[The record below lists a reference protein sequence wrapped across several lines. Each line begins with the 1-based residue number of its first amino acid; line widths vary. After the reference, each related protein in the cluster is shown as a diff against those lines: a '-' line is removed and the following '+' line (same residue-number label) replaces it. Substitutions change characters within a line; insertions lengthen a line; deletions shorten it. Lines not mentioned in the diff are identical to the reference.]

1 MDKLW
6 EFLRKFIGTS
16 SQANNDGE
24 DAPRRIS
31 MFRIIIDPFGMVV
44 DNFKACFLIAVVWAL
59 LMVVISFAVRH
70 PYLCLYSDYR
80 SGHYCSENVIGY
92 VITQLLLLGTACCF
106 MVRWAQVITEKKPF
120 SLSLIVRPQ
129 MTDLKMWGGV
139 VGFLLFNMV
148 SGLSAWMLYQRK
160 PNPDYQIELLYFTF
174 VGVGLLFPLFAMRF
188 YSVLGFV
195 ATGEKTPS
203 LLQIWKRGRGNN
215 LRILFSLG
223 LIFLIS
229 VFSLSAFNGEV
240 RQIENK
246 NSFYIGFI
254 VEYLYSL
261 LILLLS
267 AFFINHCLLQKRY
280 LFERE
285 KDGQ

>member
-6 EFLRKFIGTS
+6 DFLRKFIGTPS
-16 SQANNDGE
+16 PENNEGE

-31 MFRIIIDPFGMVV
+31 FFRIIIEPFGLVI
-44 DNFKACFLIAVVWAL
+44 DHFKTYVGIALCWAL
-59 LMVVISFAVRH
+59 LMVVVSFSTRH

-80 SGHYCSENVIGY
+80 EGHFCSENVAGY
-92 VITQLLLLGTACCF
+92 IATQVLLLGVACCF
-106 MVRWAQVITEKKPF
+106 MVRWAQAVMQKQSL

-129 MTDLKMWGGV
+129 MTDLKMWGSV
-139 VGFLLFNMV
+139 IFFLLFNMV
-148 SGLSAWMLYQRK
+148 SVLSAWMLYQRE

-174 VGVGLLFPLFAMRF
+174 VGAGLLFPLLAMRF

-195 ATGEKTPS
+195 ATGEKIPS
-203 LLQIWKRGRGNN
+203 FPQVWKRSRGNN

-229 VFSLSAFNGEV
+229 VFSLGVFNGEV
-240 RQIENK
+240 RLIKDK
-246 NSFYIGFI
+246 NSFLIGFI